1 MEKVKNGFG
10 KLSDG
15 IKSFVSDHRVVV
27 ARLFFF
33 AAFSVIIFFAV
44 AIIFS
49 MVLHSGLSLRGMQPT
64 DLPGTPATG
73 ALSVGEVTVDYEET
87 LPPERV
93 FTYEFITDLSAYEEY
108 MNPTDP
114 SAFMVL
120 LNKQNPILDPSYEPE
135 TLVYIENEIKN
146 YWIDATVAKALEAML
161 MEIKAA
167 GFNDIYITSGYRSY
181 NYQSILY
188 DNYIN
193 AEMSKNPNLTREE
206 AEKLAS
212 TYSAKPGTS
221 EHHTGLCVDITTTAM
236 GGLLEESF
244 ADLEIYDWLVA
255 NAWKFGFT
263 LRYPSD
269 KVDITGYVFEPWHWR
284 FVGRDAALEMLRTGE
299 CFEEYLERTQIA
311 E

>member
-1 MEKVKNGFG
+1 VPLEFLEYV
-10 KLSDG
+10 LDG
-15 IKSFVSDHRVVV
+15 IIVSVDLEKNTVTVRRTEYTDSTPLEPHYQDVSFQLKADSILTPLDENKY
-27 ARLFFF
+27 
-33 AAFSVIIFFAV
+33 FSEQP
-44 AIIFS
+44 IFS
-49 MVLHSGLSLRGMQPT
+49 FKN
-64 DLPGTPATG
+64 DLT
-73 ALSVGEVTVDYEET
+73 EYEK
-87 LPPERV
+87 
-93 FTYEFITDLSAYEEY
+93 Y

-299 CFEEYLERTQIA
+299 CFEEYLERTQIS